1 MRVVPGLALALA
13 AGCATTA
20 SSSTSTSPQ
29 KLDAQACSP
38 LVPAVARLGADVYA
52 TPDSSSAPITTLKP
66 DTPVCASDSVQG
78 FGLSRVK
85 LADGRTGFVE
95 ENNLSF

>member
-1 MRVVPGLALALA
+1 MKVVLGIVLAIA

-20 SSSTSTSPQ
+20 SNSPSTSAQ

-38 LVPAVARLGADVYA
+38 LVPAVAKQGADVFA
-52 TPDSSSAPITTLKP
+52 TPDSNATPIATLKP
-66 DTPVCASDSVQG
+66 QTPVCASDTTQG

-85 LADGRTGFVE
+85 LADGRTGYVD

>member
-1 MRVVPGLALALA
+1 MKVVPGIVLAIA

-20 SSSTSTSPQ
+20 ANPPSTSAQ

-38 LVPAVARLGADVYA
+38 LVPAMAKQGADVFA
-52 TPDSSSAPITTLKP
+52 TPDSNATPIATLKP
-66 DTPVCASDSVQG
+66 QTPVCASDTTHG

-85 LADGRTGFVE
+85 LADGRTGYVD